1 MCEKPRRLD
10 DHAMQ
15 RNVLQGEVYPINGA
29 AATVEMRACS
39 ACGGDYEDP
48 DRTAW
53 TPDGEE
59 EEERNDALVAA
70 LEEFPAEDK

>member
-10 DHAMQ
+10 GQAMQ

-53 TPDGEE
+53 TPDDQEE
-59 EEERNDALVAA
+59 DEPGNATRVTT
-70 LEEFPAEDK
+70 EEFPAEDR